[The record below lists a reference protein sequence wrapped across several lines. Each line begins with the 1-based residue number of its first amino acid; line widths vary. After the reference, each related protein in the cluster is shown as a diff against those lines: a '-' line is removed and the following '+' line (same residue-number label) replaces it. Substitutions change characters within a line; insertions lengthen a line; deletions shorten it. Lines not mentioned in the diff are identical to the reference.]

1 MSGGRVNKSTKTNMK
16 RQPLTIQQHRDI
28 ANLLRDKRFAPY
40 ICEIM
45 NKCGRS
51 SRAGRY
57 ASKLSEVLMHLKSDL
72 ENDLANHHPEAD
84 HTGIYYDV
92 EKP

>member
-1 MSGGRVNKSTKTNMK
+1 MQLGILQKTTETMK
-16 RQPLTIQQHRDI
+16 RKPLTIQEHREI
-28 ANLLRDKRFAPY
+28 ADLLRDKRFSPY
-40 ICEIM
+40 ICNIM

-72 ENDLANHHPEAD
+72 ENDLATHHPEAD
-84 HTGIYYDV
+84 HTGIYYHI
-92 EKP
+92 ERP